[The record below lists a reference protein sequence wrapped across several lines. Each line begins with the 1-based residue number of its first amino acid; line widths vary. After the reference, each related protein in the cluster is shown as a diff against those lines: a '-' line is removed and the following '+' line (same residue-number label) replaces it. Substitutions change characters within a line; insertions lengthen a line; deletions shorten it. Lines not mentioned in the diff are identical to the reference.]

1 MKMNR
6 FICSFFS
13 EKSGSFTDTFCEI
26 FCSEKSRNFILDT
39 IGNYSNL
46 IKNPRVIGN
55 SRVEPKKLAFFY
67 TLVYN
72 FKWHLKK
79 INLIQKGASSLSV
92 FLGHF
97 ILIFESPLLT
107 PKN

>member
-1 MKMNR
+1 MSR
-6 FICSFFS
+6 FICSFFY
-13 EKSGSFTDTFCEI
+13 KKGGVLRTLFYEI
-26 FCSEKSRNFILDT
+26 FVLKNRVLSFLIH

-46 IKNPRVIGN
+46 IKNPRAVEN